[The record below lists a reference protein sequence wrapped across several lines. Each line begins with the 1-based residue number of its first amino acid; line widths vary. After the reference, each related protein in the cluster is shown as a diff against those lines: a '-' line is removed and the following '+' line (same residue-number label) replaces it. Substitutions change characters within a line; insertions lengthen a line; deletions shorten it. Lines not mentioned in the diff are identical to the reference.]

1 MFPGIVS
8 RIFIPG
14 ELTYLKEKM
23 QLMDTIVLQ
32 SEKTMA
38 FGNFIIVEQIRYIL
52 FIVCLIAVIM

>member
-52 FIVCLIAVIM
+52 FIVCLIAIIM